1 MRKYLVVFATLFT
14 LSLTAQDAV
23 QQVLVFRNT
32 GEVNLF
38 YSDRL
43 DSVVCS
49 PYDKDSL
56 LYEEP
61 VSQVFYSRDTVMVIP
76 LAEIDSVAFG
86 ERNEIDFQQ
95 GVKELTEADIRW
107 IIRTEGTS
115 IYYRPNTP
123 RSILPTMGQRL
134 FCGINA
140 EYELSA
146 VFPNGLCARVI
157 SVQSTAGAI
166 CVTLTPVSLDEI
178 FSKFFFAG
186 KVAQTQAASSRRKA
200 PVQEGLSLS
209 TSIPLGELG
218 SIDVSGNI
226 VTHGDVV
233 MSLANHYYHADIDVE
248 YGFDFDVSLKADESS
263 QINYEELLF
272 QRNIATFYRILNL
285 RAAFGAFANVSAEMQ
300 LGLNMERTYRR
311 HVIWTRHNEQDT
323 FQLQGAD
330 EGQPFENKAKVDL
343 TLDGSVFFGPLLQ
356 LDFVLVGDVAGA
368 RAKMKVGPQIDG
380 SVNLQMIRQMHEYNP
395 QLYGNAQLRASSRFS
410 LEGYVLNRRFFL
422 GGDVE
427 EHRIFEVSNVF
438 APHTLRLFP
447 EYMATRGTQM
457 PTREAAEVSAATKSS
472 QPIAHEL
479 ESGFEILDEETRE
492 ILDSIYVGSIA
503 ANAKEPVGLSTEFS
517 VPASD
522 ERRLTVRPVFHY
534 AGCTVG
540 AAPAQV
546 QNGVQIQPV
555 IFAATNGVAT
565 YVASYP
571 FTGEVTADGTNYRAG
586 AYLPI
591 PVRDTVFHKEPRT
604 IDIVE
609 PIRET
614 QYITLVGTWTGK
626 DGEKDITLVFEA
638 DGTGSLCGVP
648 FTYETNS
655 PQSGQILLTFTDETK
670 ETLVLDVLHLS
681 ETALQYRMKSNSTIY
696 SLTRK

>member
-1 MRKYLVVFATLFT
+1 MRKYLVLFATLFT
-14 LSLTAQDAV
+14 LSLTAQDAA

-61 VSQVFYSRDTVMVIP
+61 VSQVFYSRDTVMMIP

-86 ERNEIDFQQ
+86 ERNEMTFHPD
-95 GVKELTEADIRW
+95 VKELTDEDARW
-107 IIRTEGTS
+107 IIRVEGPS
-115 IYYRPNTP
+115 VFYRINTP
-123 RSILPTMGQRL
+123 HDILPVVGQKL
-134 FCGINA
+134 FCAIGSDGP
-140 EYELSA
+140 LSTF
-146 VFPNGLCARVI
+146 FPNGLCARVV
-157 SVQSTAGAI
+157 SVQPAGSNF
-166 CVTLTPVSLDEI
+166 CVTLEAIPLEQV
-178 FSKFFFAG
+178 FSKLFFAG
-186 KVAQTQAASSRRKA
+186 EIAQTASTSIRRKA
-200 PVQEGLSLS
+200 PAQEGLTLS
-209 TSIPLGELG
+209 TTIPLGNLG
-218 SIDVSGNI
+218 NIDVVGNI
-226 VTHGDVV
+226 TIRGNVV
-233 MSLANHYYHADIDVE
+233 MSLRDHYYHADLDANYHV
-248 YGFDFDVSLKADESS
+248 GFGVSLNASENSEA
-263 QINYEELLF
+263 NYEEISF
-272 QRNIATFYRILNL
+272 ERNIATFYRVLNL
-285 RAAFGAFANVSAEMQ
+285 RAALGAFADVAAEMK
-300 LGLNMERTYRR
+300 LGLNMERTYCRR
-311 HVIWTRHNEQDT
+311 ILWTRRDGQDT
-323 FQLQGAD
+323 FQVQTAGEDRTFED
-330 EGQPFENKAKVDL
+330 EASVDL
-343 TLDGSVFFGPLLQ
+343 TLDGSVFFGPLLR
-356 LDFVLVGDVAGA
+356 LDLVLVGDAAGA
-368 RAKMKVGPQIDG
+368 RAKIKLGPQVDG
-380 SVNLQMIRQMHEYNP
+380 RINLQMIRQMHEYNP
-395 QLYGNAQLRASSRFS
+395 QFYGNAQLNAASRLS
-410 LEGYVLNRRFFL
+410 LEGYLLNRKYFL
-422 GGDVE
+422 GGNVE
-427 EHRIFEVSNVF
+427 EHRICDISEVF
-438 APHTLRLFP
+438 AQQTIRLFP
-447 EYMATRGTQM
+447 NFTDTRGTQI
-457 PTREAAEVSAATKSS
+457 PTSENAEVSAASKSS
-472 QPIAHEL
+472 APIVHEVEL
-479 ESGFEILDEETRE
+479 GFEIFNEETHE
-492 ILDSIYVGSIA
+492 VLDSIFLGTIA
-503 ANAKEPVGLSTEFS
+503 ANTTESVGLATEFH
-517 VPASD
+517 VPAAEGQKLS
-522 ERRLTVRPVFHY
+522 VRPVFHY
-534 AGCTVG
+534 AGHTVS

-546 QNGVQIQPV
+546 QKGVQIQPV

-571 FTGEVTADGTNYRAG
+571 FTGELTADGTNYRAG

-670 ETLVLDVLHLS
+670 ETLVLVVLHLS